1 AEGEKNQVTENK
13 NGLICDFGS
22 AAPTPAMAFR
32 APMSGK
38 VTFALKDTEPYLRQ
52 NGNSGGSVRLS
63 LYVNNET
70 EPRQTC
76 EMSVSRQKA
85 NFPQIELE
93 VQKGDYIRLQALA
106 VGTPSAPSVHATPII
121 TYLNEEP
128 SEQGPDTPEA
138 PAAPT
143 NVTAGEITQTSVKLS
158 WTAPQ
163 GSQAA
168 KYEIYNGAEKLA
180 EVEGNTTTAVVN
192 GLTAE
197 TQYTLTVKTVD
208 AVGNQSEGADV
219 TFTTLQEEA
228 PPEDTTAEKQQLQA
242 LITQA
247 EKKIAE
253 GKYTEAS
260 VKAVQDQIDAS
271 RALLEAAAP
280 TKAQLTKA
288 LGDLNK
294 AVGELKEKEDPT
306 PIPPAKWIFEDVE
319 ENPGHWKYENIK
331 YVYEKNIMNGISGT
345 KLFDPDAKLN
355 RAMFAT
361 VLYRMAGSPK
371 ITFVNKF
378 KDVKDGKYYSEAIIW
393 ANSKG
398 IVEGY
403 SDGNYGVQDNIT
415 REQIAKML
423 NLYAKVQNYD
433 INDKKDLGSF
443 TDADKVSG
451 WATGFMQWAT
461 AVEMITGKPN
471 EDGKTYRLDPKG
483 QATRAECAKML
494 TMFSKKYEQ

>member
-1 AEGEKNQVTENK
+1 
-13 NGLICDFGS
+13 
-22 AAPTPAMAFR
+22 
-32 APMSGK
+32 
-38 VTFALKDTEPYLRQ
+38 
-52 NGNSGGSVRLS
+52 
-63 LYVNNET
+63 
-70 EPRQTC
+70 
-76 EMSVSRQKA
+76 
-85 NFPQIELE
+85 
-93 VQKGDYIRLQALA
+93 
-106 VGTPSAPSVHATPII
+106 
-121 TYLNEEP
+121 YLNEEP

-208 AVGNQSEGADV
+208 AAGNQSEGADV

-280 TKAQLTKA
+280 TRAQLTKA

-306 PIPPAKWIFEDVE
+306 PTPPAKWIFEDVE
-319 ENPGHWKYENIK
+319 EIPGHWKYENIK

-361 VLYRMAGSPK
+361 VLYRMAGSPE

-378 KDVKDGKYYSEAIIW
+378 KDVKDGQYYSKAIIW

-403 SDGNYGVQDNIT
+403 SNGNYGVQDNIT